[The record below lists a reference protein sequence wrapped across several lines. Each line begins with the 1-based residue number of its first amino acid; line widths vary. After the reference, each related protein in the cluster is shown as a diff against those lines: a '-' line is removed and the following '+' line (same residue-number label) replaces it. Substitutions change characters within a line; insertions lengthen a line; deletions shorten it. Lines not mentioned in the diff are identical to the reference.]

1 MADKPLIDLVG
12 RGRTRQARIERLRKR
27 LDVVSD
33 IVDPTLLGVIKGIL
47 DLLED
52 EL

>member
-1 MADKPLIDLVG
+1 MSVQDD
-12 RGRTRQARIERLRKR
+12 RQRTRRERINRLRKR
-27 LDVVSD
+27 LDE
-33 IVDPTLLGVIKGIL
+33 ITHQYPTGAPPRFAGILKGIL